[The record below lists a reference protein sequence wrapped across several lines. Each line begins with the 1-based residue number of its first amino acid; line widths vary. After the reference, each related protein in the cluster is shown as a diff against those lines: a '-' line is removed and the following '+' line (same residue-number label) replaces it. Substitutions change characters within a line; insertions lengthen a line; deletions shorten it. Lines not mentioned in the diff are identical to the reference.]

1 MSLISR
7 SIAQLFGGVSQQ
19 PAQLRADSQCELQDN
34 CWPDVAVGLTKRPPS
49 VHIGKLSDST
59 DTERAVH
66 FINRDATEKY
76 TMLVKNG
83 EIKVYDLLSG
93 VEKTVTIADATSYL
107 DSVDPKNDFAF
118 LSVADTTY
126 VVNKTITTQLESLGS
141 TPASTMW
148 ATVRINSVPAEASY
162 TNSEGT
168 TQCTGA
174 AVRIFVNGQ
183 MFSSLQTT
191 GKTVAN
197 HVTQLTADIAAAFP
211 TYAVSSDSAT
221 TITIAAPVGVP
232 VAVNAYALDEY
243 TSSYIQWGDD
253 IQTIYSCNV
262 AVNASRTTLK
272 TGGSLNGY
280 VGFVYV
286 LAGVARQTYT
296 VTLNGTD
303 YSYTCAAD
311 GSDAKTDTIAAGLA
325 TAIGAATYTV
335 TRLGSCLRI
344 QKNDGASFVL
354 TATDSYGDQ
363 GLMYFTDSVDSQ
375 AQLPPNFWPDFII
388 KVTGLD
394 GSQAS
399 PLYVTFFEGV
409 WKETVAPG
417 LQNTPASATL
427 PHKLVRNADGTFTF
441 SRIEWDSRRVGDLD
455 SNPAPSFVGQKIN
468 NLFFYRERLGFLSGE
483 NVVMSRVADY
493 YNFFSATVSEVLDDD
508 PIDATVA
515 DTRVSQLYHAL
526 SFQESLMIFSD
537 AAQFQLTGGE
547 VLSPKT
553 VKLDAT
559 TRFYSSKVVPPVS
572 AGRDIYFAV
581 NRGNYTSMREYFVL
595 PDGVNSDAVDV
606 TAHVPSYIPKDL
618 GGLVASTL
626 LDALYMFSRSEPN
639 KLYIHKYMWNG
650 DQKAQT
656 SWGTITFDSDVSIM
670 GIETIDTQLYLVIRR
685 ADGTYLERMEF
696 QSGAVETDMSFLV
709 YLDRR
714 YSLTGSYDALTKK
727 TTWTLPHGDT
737 SDTYQVV
744 LGSSFGTQAG
754 TVVQTTKVDT
764 TTIEANGDVSSGAC
778 FVGKPYSMR
787 YRFSQLFLKDGD
799 KQSVMGAKLQLK
811 TMGVSFSDTATFKA
825 EVTPHLRDKSTY
837 VFTGSKLGTA
847 SATIGNVNIS
857 SGEFRFPIITSS
869 EGVVID
875 LVNDSPL
882 PSTFQGAVWEGMY
895 QQRTKRV

>member
-49 VHIGKLSDST
+49 VHIGKLSTST

-66 FINRDATEKY
+66 FINRDATERY
-76 TMLVKNG
+76 VAVCATG
-83 EIKVYDLLSG
+83 EIRVYDILTG
-93 VEKTVTIADATSYL
+93 VEKTVTVVDGTSYL
-107 DSVDPKNDFAF
+107 GTLTPKDDLAF
-118 LSVADTTY
+118 LTVADTTY
-126 VVNKTITTQLESLGS
+126 VVNRSVVTEQLDSLDAPTGVMKAVVTINSLPTNSVNCSGAKLRVIIGTQQFNTSLSSYATIEANTVAMADLIAAGRPDLTVTHDGVSKITIVPPEGVSISVSSYGIGEFEWKPYDSWLCFDLIEPNRITTE
-141 TPASTMW
+141 
-148 ATVRINSVPAEASY
+148 V
-162 TNSEGT
+162 
-168 TQCTGA
+168 TGA
-174 AVRIFVNGQ
+174 I
-183 MFSSLQTT
+183 
-191 GKTVAN
+191 
-197 HVTQLTADIAAAFP
+197 
-211 TYAVSSDSAT
+211 
-221 TITIAAPVGVP
+221 
-232 VAVNAYALDEY
+232 
-243 TSSYIQWGDD
+243 
-253 IQTIYSCNV
+253 
-262 AVNASRTTLK
+262 
-272 TGGSLNGY
+272 NGY
-280 VGFVYV
+280 IGFVYIQ
-286 LAGVARQTYT
+286 AAVARQTYT
-296 VTLNGTD
+296 IELDGV
-303 YSYTCAAD
+303 SYTATVAAD
-311 GSDAKTDTIAAGLA
+311 SSNALSTTIAETLRAAIPAG
-325 TAIGAATYTV
+325 TYSAI
-335 TRLGSCLRI
+335 RIGSCIRI
-344 QKNDGASFVL
+344 QRNDGATF
-354 TATDSYGDQ
+354 AMRAYDSYGDQ
-363 GLMYFTDSVDSQ
+363 GLTSFTDSVESTT
-375 AQLPPNFWPDFII
+375 QLPPNFWGGIVI
-388 KVTGLD
+388 KVQDASTA
-394 GSQAS
+394 GSFAF
-399 PLYVTFFEGV
+399 YVEYKDDV

-417 LQNTPASATL
+417 LRNKINPATM
-427 PHKLVRNADGTFTF
+427 PHKLVRNADGTFSF
-441 SRIEWDSRRVGDLD
+441 GMVDWDSRVVGDED
-455 SNPAPSFVGQKIN
+455 SSPAPSFIGQKIN

-656 SWGTITFDSDVSIM
+656 SWGTITFDPDVSIV
-670 GIETIDTQLYLVIRR
+670 GIETIDTHLYLVIRR
-685 ADGTYLERMEF
+685 ADGTYLERMDF
-696 QSGAVETDMSFLV
+696 QSKATDTGMSFLV

-714 YSLTGSYDALTKK
+714 YGLTGSYSGVTKK

-737 SDTYQVV
+737 SNSYQVV
-744 LGSSFGTQAG
+744 LGSSFGLKAG
-754 TVVQTTKVDT
+754 SLVQTTKVDT
-764 TTIEANGDVSSGAC
+764 TTIEANGDFSSGAC

-787 YRFSQLFLKDGD
+787 YRFSQLFIKDGD

-811 TMGVSFSDTATFKA
+811 TMSVSYSDTATFKA
-825 EVTPHLRDKSTY
+825 EVTPRLRDKSTY
-837 VFTGSKLGTA
+837 VFTGVKLGTA
-847 SATIGNVNIS
+847 SATIGKVNTS

-882 PSTFQGAVWEGMY
+882 PSIFQGAVWEGMY
-895 QQRTKRV
+895 QQRTRRV